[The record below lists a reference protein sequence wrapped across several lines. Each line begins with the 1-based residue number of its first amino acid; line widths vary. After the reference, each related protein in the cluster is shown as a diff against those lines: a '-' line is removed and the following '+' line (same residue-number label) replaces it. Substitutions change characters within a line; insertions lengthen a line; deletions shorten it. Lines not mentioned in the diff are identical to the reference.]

1 MTYPLEGITVVALE
15 QAVAAPLATRH
26 LADLGARVIK
36 LERPGVGDFA
46 RDYDTTVKGMSSHFV
61 WLNRSKESVTLDL
74 KHPAADTL
82 LDRLLGGADVFIQN
96 LAPGAAARLGLGADV
111 LTERYPRLVCCSVSG
126 YGEDGP
132 YRDAKAYDL
141 LIQSEVGL
149 VSMTG
154 TPEQPAKAGIP
165 AADIA
170 AGMYAYSGILTALFA
185 RERTGRGGA
194 LSVSLFDALTEWM
207 GFPMYYTRY
216 GGQAP
221 TPAGASHPAIAPYGP
236 FATAGTDVV
245 IAIQNDREWVAFCA
259 QVLRS
264 PELTGD
270 HRFASNTARVT
281 HRDELRVAIEEVFT
295 ALPADELDRR
305 LEAARIAHARRN
317 GVAELIEHPQLADR
331 GRWVDVGSPVG
342 PLAALLPPVTFAGGT
357 PRMDPIP
364 DVGEHTDSVL
374 SSLGYSAGEIAELRA
389 EGAI

>member
-1 MTYPLEGITVVALE
+1 
-15 QAVAAPLATRH
+15 
-26 LADLGARVIK
+26 
-36 LERPGVGDFA
+36 
-46 RDYDTTVKGMSSHFV
+46 
-61 WLNRSKESVTLDL
+61 
-74 KHPAADTL
+74 
-82 LDRLLGGADVFIQN
+82 
-96 LAPGAAARLGLGADV
+96 
-111 LTERYPRLVCCSVSG
+111 
-126 YGEDGP
+126 
-132 YRDAKAYDL
+132 
-141 LIQSEVGL
+141 
-149 VSMTG
+149 
-154 TPEQPAKAGIP
+154 
-165 AADIA
+165 
-170 AGMYAYSGILTALFA
+170 
-185 RERTGRGGA
+185 
-194 LSVSLFDALTEWM
+194 M
-207 GFPMYYTRY
+207 GFPLYYTRY
-216 GGQAP
+216 GGRAL
-221 TPAGASHPAIAPYGP
+221 TPAGASHAAIAPYGP

-259 QVLRS
+259 QVLRR

-317 GVAELIEHPQLADR
+317 GVAELIEHPQLGDR

-374 SSLGYSAGEIAELRA
+374 SSLGYSAREIAELRA